1 MNFGIFETKKAYN
14 LAVKYGLTVYD
25 KNGYIYQGDYVKYS
39 DVKFIVD
46 NLWHDH
52 FVYNTRI
59 PLNVTP
65 QKYIKLYVKYN

>member
-14 LAVKYGLTVYD
+14 LAAKYGLTLYD

-39 DVKFIVD
+39 DVKFIGD

-52 FVYNTRI
+52 VVYNTRM
-59 PLNVTP
+59 PLNVTH